1 MCQNANIAAGG
12 KAGAQTYFAMA
23 AAHPRDH
30 LGGGNRVLTLQ
41 ILAVLG
47 VSWLL
52 LGTCSESEFQAPKEG
67 QRHEAQVLKTMLWH
81 MKLIFK
87 GKKGLEP
94 EPQPPHCLPAMP
106 STWSVSCCSITP
118 LWAVLYRYLQEQP
131 GLTVLFPQGGAVPL
145 ARKLKAIKTE
155 LRLFNKLAELQIG
168 LQGYEKALEFA
179 TLAAR
184 LSIRVGE

>member
-1 MCQNANIAAGG
+1 M
-12 KAGAQTYFAMA
+12 YFAIV

-41 ILAVLG
+41 LLAVLG
-47 VSWLL
+47 VSWSL

-67 QRHEAQVLKTMLWH
+67 QRCEAPVLRTTLWD
-81 MKLIFK
+81 MKLIFR
-87 GKKGLEP
+87 GKKGLES
-94 EPQPPHCLPAMP
+94 EPATQPPHCLPAMP
-106 STWSVSCCSITP
+106 SGWSISCCSITAR
-118 LWAVLYRYLQEQP
+118 WAVLYVPEQP
-131 GLTVLFPQGGAVPL
+131 GFTILFPQGGAVPL
-145 ARKLKAIKTE
+145 ARKLKATKTE
-155 LRLFNKLAELQIG
+155 LRLFNKLAELQIR